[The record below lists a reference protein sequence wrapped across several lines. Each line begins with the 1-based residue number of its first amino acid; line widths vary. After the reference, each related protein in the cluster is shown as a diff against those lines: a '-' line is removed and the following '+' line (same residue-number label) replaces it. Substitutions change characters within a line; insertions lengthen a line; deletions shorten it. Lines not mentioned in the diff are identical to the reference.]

1 MPQICLILTA
11 IASSCG
17 QNKLNTFSFWEV
29 FGNFKKRKKNLKRF
43 SQFGYLN
50 FSNSE
55 SQKRRQKCLCKY
67 NNNNEL
73 NFRSK
78 LSRQELVKNIS
89 LKLGF
94 CWNGKFANQKSYHNH
109 FVHDS
114 IVKWKQKRKF
124 SMGKLCE
131 LKWLCQMKCQSI
143 WANSNS

>member
-78 LSRQELVKNIS
+78 LSRQELVKNIFFEI
-89 LKLGF
+89 GF
-94 CWNGKFANQKSYHNH
+94 
-109 FVHDS
+109 
-114 IVKWKQKRKF
+114 
-124 SMGKLCE
+124 L
-131 LKWLCQMKCQSI
+131 LKWEICKPEVLSQSFRTWFNRKVNTEKKI
-143 WANSNS
+143 LNGQTLRAKMTLSNEVSKYLGQF

>member
-17 QNKLNTFSFWEV
+17 QNKLNTFSSWEV
-29 FGNFKKRKKNLKRF
+29 FGNFKKRKKYLKRF

-78 LSRQELVKNIS
+78 LSRQELVKNIFFEI
-89 LKLGF
+89 GF
-94 CWNGKFANQKSYHNH
+94 
-109 FVHDS
+109 
-114 IVKWKQKRKF
+114 
-124 SMGKLCE
+124 L
-131 LKWLCQMKCQSI
+131 LKWEICKPEVLSQSFRTWFNRKVNTEKKI
-143 WANSNS
+143 LNGQTLRAKMTLSNEVSKYLGQF